1 MQDTCWRHVVGSSRL
16 VGERCDRLQAGS
28 VIAAVMS
35 LTSVPMVLIMGKF
48 ELFLCVKNCAKSS
61 Q

>member
-1 MQDTCWRHVVGSSRL
+1 MQWEAAGEL
-16 VGERCDRLQAGS
+16 VRVRCDRLWAGS
-28 VIAAVMS
+28 VIAAMMS
-35 LTSVPMVLIMGKF
+35 LTSVPMVLIIGKF